1 MENFEQLQ
9 ELGSKKIVA
18 ATHIPLAHLEMI
30 LNREF
35 DQFKKPQFFG
45 FVSILEREYKID
57 LSGLKQEFLFAR
69 AEEEISQEDNFDL
82 VESSSKVL
90 KTGKGLLENSKVLYG
105 AGAGVAALL
114 IIVLISMIDFSSS
127 NEQKIEINNTAI
139 DKAKKN
145 LNIEPVHVA
154 NVEEMMY
161 NNDVESAEF
170 GQDEQ
175 EANSSKPKKAEVQ
188 VVTPAVQKRP
198 VKKVT
203 KTVSRAEP
211 VSDMEPTMAL
221 YFRIVPKGRLWLGI
235 INGET
240 HRRRVETIS
249 EPLILD
255 AEKEWLIVTGYGH
268 LDMDCGDTTHKYR
281 EDKKLLF
288 LYENG
293 ICQIID
299 KEEFKA
305 RNRGKLW

>member
-9 ELGSKKIVA
+9 ELGSKKIA
-18 ATHIPLAHLEMI
+18 SATHIPLAHLEMI
-30 LNREF
+30 LNKEF

-45 FVSILEREYKID
+45 FLSIIEREYKID

-69 AEEEISQEDNFDL
+69 AQEEISQEDNFDL
-82 VESSSKVL
+82 AESSSKVL
-90 KTGKGLLENSKVLYG
+90 EKGKGLLENRKILYS
-105 AGAGVAALL
+105 AGAGIAALL

-127 NEQKIEINNTAI
+127 EEQKIEINNTAI

-145 LNIEPVHVA
+145 LNIEPVDVA
-154 NVEEMMY
+154 NVEEMLQD
-161 NNDVESAEF
+161 NDIESAEF

-175 EANSSKPKKAEVQ
+175 KSNSAKPEKSKIPSVKKAP
-188 VVTPAVQKRP
+188 T
-198 VKKVT
+198 KKVT
-203 KTVSRAEP
+203 KKVSRAEP

-235 INGET
+235 IDGET

-249 EPLILD
+249 EPLLLD

-268 LDMDCGDTTHKYR
+268 LDMDCGDTTHKFR

>member
-18 ATHIPLAHLEMI
+18 DTHIPLAHLEMI
-30 LNREF
+30 LKKDF
-35 DQFKKPQFFG
+35 SQFKKPQFFG
-45 FVSILEREYKID
+45 FLSIIEREYKID
-57 LSGLKQEFLFAR
+57 LSSLKQEYLFELAG
-69 AEEEISQEDNFDL
+69 EEISQEDNFDL
-82 VESSSKVL
+82 AETRSKVY
-90 KTGKGLLENSKVLYG
+90 GKGKSLLENRKVLYG
-105 AGAGVAALL
+105 AGAGVVALL
-114 IIVLISMIDFSSS
+114 LFVLISSIDFSSS
-127 NEQKIEINNTAI
+127 NEEKIEINNTAI

-154 NVEEMMY
+154 NVEEMLQ

-170 GQDEQ
+170 GQDEKAAKSEKSKTV
-175 EANSSKPKKAEVQ
+175 EAEKPAVKKA
-188 VVTPAVQKRP
+188 PA
-198 VKKVT
+198 KKVAS
-203 KTVSRAEP
+203 KKISRAEP
-211 VSDMEPTMAL
+211 VSGSEPTMAL

-235 INGET
+235 INAET

-249 EPLILD
+249 KPLILD

-268 LDMDCGDTTHKYR
+268 LDMDCGDTTYKYR

>member
-18 ATHIPLAHLEMI
+18 DTHIPLAHLEMI
-30 LNREF
+30 LKKDF
-35 DQFKKPQFFG
+35 SQFKKPQFFG
-45 FVSILEREYKID
+45 FLSIIEREYKID
-57 LSGLKQEFLFAR
+57 LSSLKQEYLFELAG
-69 AEEEISQEDNFDL
+69 EEISQEDNFDL
-82 VESSSKVL
+82 AETRSKVY
-90 KTGKGLLENSKVLYG
+90 GKGKSLLENRNVLYG
-105 AGAGVAALL
+105 AGAGVVALL
-114 IIVLISMIDFSSS
+114 LFVLISSIDFSSS
-127 NEQKIEINNTAI
+127 NEEKIEINNTAI

-154 NVEEMMY
+154 NVEEMLQ

-170 GQDEQ
+170 GQDEKAAKSEKSKTV
-175 EANSSKPKKAEVQ
+175 EAEKPAVKKA
-188 VVTPAVQKRP
+188 PA
-198 VKKVT
+198 KKVAS
-203 KTVSRAEP
+203 KKISRAEP
-211 VSDMEPTMAL
+211 VSGSEPTMAL

-235 INGET
+235 INAET

-249 EPLILD
+249 KPLILD

-268 LDMDCGDTTHKYR
+268 LDMDCGDTTYKYR

>member
-18 ATHIPLAHLEMI
+18 DTHIPLAHLEMI
-30 LNREF
+30 LKKDF
-35 DQFKKPQFFG
+35 SQFKKPQFFG
-45 FVSILEREYKID
+45 FISIIEREYKID
-57 LSGLKQEFLFAR
+57 LSSLKQEYLFELAG
-69 AEEEISQEDNFDL
+69 EEISQEDNFDL
-82 VESSSKVL
+82 AETRSKVY
-90 KTGKGLLENSKVLYG
+90 GKGKSLLENRNVLYG
-105 AGAGVAALL
+105 AGAGVVALL
-114 IIVLISMIDFSSS
+114 LFVLISSIDFSSS
-127 NEQKIEINNTAI
+127 NEEKIEINNTAI

-154 NVEEMMY
+154 NVEEMLQ

-170 GQDEQ
+170 GQDEKAAKSEKSKTV
-175 EANSSKPKKAEVQ
+175 EAEKPAVEKVPKKKVAS
-188 VVTPAVQKRP
+188 
-198 VKKVT
+198 KKI
-203 KTVSRAEP
+203 SRAEP
-211 VSDMEPTMAL
+211 VSGSEPTMAL

-235 INGET
+235 INAET

-249 EPLILD
+249 KPLILD

-268 LDMDCGDTTHKYR
+268 LDMDCGDTTYKYR

>member
-30 LNREF
+30 LNKEF

-82 VESSSKVL
+82 AESSSKVL
-90 KTGKGLLENSKVLYG
+90 KTGKGLLENRKVLYS

-114 IIVLISMIDFSSS
+114 IIVFISMIDFSSS
-127 NEQKIEINNTAI
+127 KEQKVEINNTAI

-145 LNIEPVHVA
+145 LNIEPVDVA
-154 NVEEMMY
+154 NVEEMMQ

-170 GQDEQ
+170 GQDEP
-175 EANSSKPKKAEVQ
+175 NVDSSKAKKVE
-188 VVTPAVQKRP
+188 TST
-198 VKKVT
+198 VKKTAT
-203 KTVSRAEP
+203 KKVSKKVSRAEP

-221 YFRIVPKGRLWLGI
+221 YFRIVPKGKLWLGI

-249 EPLILD
+249 EPLLLD

-268 LDMDCGDTTHKYR
+268 LDMDCGDTTHKFR

>member
-9 ELGSKKIVA
+9 KLGSKEITS
-18 ATHIPLAHLEMI
+18 ATHIPLAHVELI
-30 LNREF
+30 LNKEF
-35 DQFKKPQFFG
+35 EQFKKPQFFG
-45 FVSILEREYKID
+45 FLSIIEREYKID
-57 LSGLKQEFLFAR
+57 LSGLKQEYLFAL
-69 AEEEISQEDNFDL
+69 AQEKISQEDNFDL
-82 VESSSKVL
+82 AETSSKAYE
-90 KTGKGLLENSKVLYG
+90 KGKSLLENRKVVYA
-105 AGAGVAALL
+105 AGASVVVLL
-114 IIVLISMIDFSSS
+114 IIVLMSMIDFSSS
-127 NEQKIEINNTAI
+127 KEEKIEINNTAI

-145 LNIEPVHVA
+145 LNIEPVHAA
-154 NVEEMMY
+154 NVDEMMQD
-161 NNDVESAEF
+161 NDIESAEF

-175 EANSSKPKKAEVQ
+175 EANSTKPKKAKTQ
-188 VVTPAVQKRP
+188 S
-198 VKKVT
+198 VKKAPT
-203 KTVSRAEP
+203 KKTTKKISRAEP

-235 INGET
+235 IDGET

-249 EPLILD
+249 EPLLLD

-268 LDMDCGDTTHKYR
+268 LDMDCGDTTHKFR

>member
-1 MENFEQLQ
+1 MENFEQLKK
-9 ELGSKKIVA
+9 LGSKEIA
-18 ATHIPLAHLEMI
+18 AVTHIPLAHVELI
-30 LNREF
+30 LSKEF

-45 FVSILEREYKID
+45 FLSIIEREYKID

-69 AEEEISQEDNFDL
+69 AQEEISQEDNFDL
-82 VESSSKVL
+82 AESSSKVL
-90 KTGKGLLENSKVLYG
+90 EKGKGLLENRKVLYS

-114 IIVLISMIDFSSS
+114 IIVLISMIDFSSP

-154 NVEEMMY
+154 NVEEMMQ

-175 EANSSKPKKAEVQ
+175 EANVSKPK
-188 VVTPAVQKRP
+188 VTATVKRP
-198 VKKVT
+198 VVKKASA
-203 KTVSRAEP
+203 KKAVSRAEP

-235 INGET
+235 IDGET

-249 EPLILD
+249 KPLILD